1 MKIIFNIFLIGFILT
16 SCTKNDKK
24 SLLKEPV
31 KKQLDF
37 QEPKILSD
45 TLVNAMGAYFFNDGK
60 DNILLN
66 WTEEIDTSRV
76 FILKYRNFDKRTKQ
90 FGETITVLPSKGMQ
104 SHHESMA
111 KIAINKDGVM
121 YAVFRVENKSSK
133 RRFAGN
139 IYYSISIDNGEN
151 WSEKI
156 KLVTDKES
164 KSQSFFDV
172 IILPDGELG
181 LSWLDSRKL
190 EKDKDGSTLYFTKSK
205 EDQGFVIEKP
215 VAGST
220 CQCCRTDIFVD
231 SAGKINIAFRNLSEN
246 SIRDMY
252 RVVSAD
258 IGKTFS
264 EPKKMGKDNWKIDGC
279 PHTGPSL
286 ADNGMDI
293 SVVWFTGADS
303 GTGIFFKNLYDE
315 EPVYEI
321 KKLISN
327 VGSHPQMTALP
338 NGNFFIVYEE
348 FYKVK
353 MTFLSNIVLQIVDA
367 KGNEI
372 KRKIISKPNSINDHA
387 VITTIENN
395 ALTVA
400 WVTKENKKTKI
411 EYTIVNY

>member
-1 MKIIFNIFLIGFILT
+1 MKKIIKLFLIAVLLI
-16 SCTKNDKK
+16 SCTNDIKK
-24 SLLKEPV
+24 SVSKEHV
-31 KKQLDF
+31 VKQLSF

-45 TLVNAMGAYFFNDGK
+45 TLANAMGAYFFNDKRG
-60 DNILLN
+60 NILLN

-76 FILKYRNFDKRTKQ
+76 FILRYRKFNNKTKQ
-90 FGETITVLPSKGMQ
+90 FGETVTILSSKGMQ
-104 SHHESMA
+104 SHDESMA

-121 YAVFRVENKSSK
+121 YAIFRIEDKDSK

-139 IYYSISIDNGEN
+139 IYYSISSDNGKS
-151 WSEKI
+151 WSERK
-156 KLVTDKES
+156 KLVMDKES

-172 IILPDGELG
+172 AILPDGELG

-190 EKDKDGSTLYFTKSK
+190 EKEKDGSSLYFAKSK
-205 EDQGFVIEKP
+205 GDQGFINEKP

-231 SAGKINIAFRNLSEN
+231 FEGKINIAFRNLNDE

-252 RVVSAD
+252 RVISKD
-258 IGKTFS
+258 NGELFS
-264 EPKKMGKDNWKIDGC
+264 EPVRMGKDNWKIDGC

-286 ADNGMDI
+286 ADNGKDV
-293 SVVWFTGADS
+293 SVVWFTGANS
-303 GTGIFFKNLYDE
+303 GTGIFFKNLFDE
-315 EPVYEI
+315 VSVFEM

-338 NGNFFIVYEE
+338 NGHFFIVYEE

-353 MTFLSNIVLQIVDA
+353 MTFLSNIVLHIVDD
-367 KGNEI
+367 KGSEI
-372 KRKIISKPNSINDHA
+372 KRKIISKPNSINDHS

-395 ALTVA
+395 EVVIA
-400 WVTKENKKTKI
+400 WINKVNKKARI
-411 EYTIVNY
+411 EYTIISY

>member
-1 MKIIFNIFLIGFILT
+1 MKIIIKIFLLSFLLT
-16 SCTKNDKK
+16 SCTNNVKK
-24 SLLKEPV
+24 SDLKESI
-31 KKQLDF
+31 KTQLSIK
-37 QEPKILSD
+37 EPKVLSD
-45 TLVNAMGAYFFNDGK
+45 TLVNSMGAYFFNDGK

-66 WTEEIDTSRV
+66 WTEEIDTSRI
-76 FILKYRNFDKRTKQ
+76 FILKYRKFNKKTKQ

-111 KIAINKDGVM
+111 KIAINKDGIM
-121 YAVFRVENKSSK
+121 YAVFRVENKNSK
-133 RRFAGN
+133 RRFAGD
-139 IYYSISIDNGEN
+139 IYFSISKDSGKT
-151 WSEKI
+151 WSKRK
-156 KLVTDKES
+156 KLVTDKSS
-164 KSQSFFDV
+164 KSQSFFD
-172 IILPDGELG
+172 IALLSDGELG
-181 LSWLDSRKL
+181 ISWLDSRKL
-190 EKDKDGSTLYFTKSK
+190 IKDKDGSALYFAKSSG
-205 EDQGFVIEKP
+205 DQGFIEEKP
-215 VAGST
+215 IAGPT

-231 SAGKINIAFRNLSEN
+231 SSDRINIAFRNLSDN

-252 RVVSAD
+252 RVVSED
-258 IGKTFS
+258 VGKTFS
-264 EPKKMGKDNWKIDGC
+264 EPKIMGKDNWKIDGC

-286 ADNGMDI
+286 ADNGKDI

-315 EPVYEI
+315 EPVYEM

-367 KGNEI
+367 RGKEI
-372 KRKIISKPNSINDHA
+372 KRKIISKSNSINDHA

-400 WVTKENKKTKI
+400 WVNKENKKTKI